1 MNKGFSL
8 LEVIIAI
15 AIFGTGI
22 AGAIA
27 LTTQTISTG
36 TFVQKQLTA
45 AYLAQEGL
53 EVIHNLRHTNW
64 AKEAEGIL
72 TNNAETKWFSGLDRP
87 GCTPEPFDN
96 SACPA
101 ENSPIYAIVNYN
113 STTIIQTGV
122 DDPLWQMS
130 FDSVASRYIHSA
142 NAPVYNR
149 HIEISYAQDVDGKE
163 YMHVKSIVT
172 WDKGSISAED
182 LLYNWKEAP
191 Q

>member
-15 AIFGTGI
+15 SILGSGI

-27 LTTQTISTG
+27 LTTQTIQAG

-64 AKEAEGIL
+64 IKEAEDGV
-72 TNNAETKWFSGLDRP
+72 TKWFTDLDKAN
-87 GCTPEPFDN
+87 CSPEPLAV
-96 SACPA
+96 SAC
-101 ENSPIYAIVNYN
+101 PIYAIVNYN
-113 STTIIQTGV
+113 GTAIQKTAAN
-122 DDPLWQMS
+122 DPSWQMS
-130 FDSVASRYIHSA
+130 FNSASSRYIHDA
-142 NAPVYNR
+142 TAPVFSR
-149 HIEISYAQDVDGKE
+149 HIEINYAQDGDLKE
-163 YMHVKSIVT
+163 YMLVKSIVT
-172 WDKGSISAED
+172 WDDGRGGITAED
-182 LLYNWKEAP
+182 RLYNWKEAP